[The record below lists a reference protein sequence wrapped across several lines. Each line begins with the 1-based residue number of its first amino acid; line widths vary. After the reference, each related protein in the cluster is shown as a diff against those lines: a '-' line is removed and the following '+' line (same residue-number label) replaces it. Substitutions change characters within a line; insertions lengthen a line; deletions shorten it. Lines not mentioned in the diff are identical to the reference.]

1 MGSKDPLEPRKGSKG
16 DCNEAIEYEA
26 VVDRLVFALREKV
39 DEAVVNGVVVSVSGG
54 VDSTITAFL
63 AVKALEKRRFLIQ

>member
-1 MGSKDPLEPRKGSKG
+1 MGSKDPLKPRKGSKG

-54 VDSTITAFL
+54 C
-63 AVKALEKRRFLIQ
+63 